1 MGARVLRTHVDD
13 HGLVIVVFVVAGA
26 GCVLGSFG
34 LAHAQHCAH
43 FAKQF
48 FGGELTARAQLLGA
62 FAGLVQQACLSFV
75 DHCHALVSSARGAF
89 CT

>member
-1 MGARVLRTHVDD
+1 MLGTHVDN
-13 HGLVIVVFVVAGA
+13 HGLVIVVFVVAST
-26 GCVLGSFG
+26 GCVLSSFG

-48 FGGELTARAQLLGA
+48 FGAEFTARAHFLMA
-62 FAGLVQQACLSFV
+62 FARLVQQACLSFV